1 MEKKPKLPKDPRDSS
16 STGKNA
22 RRMERLAES
31 VKGVIMHFTKVC
43 KQRGQRKKTSQRS
56 LSFFQ

>member
-1 MEKKPKLPKDPRDSS
+1 MEKKPKLAKDPRDSS
-16 STGKNA
+16 SRGKNV

-43 KQRGQRKKTSQRS
+43 K
-56 LSFFQ
+56 